1 MLKSKKD
8 LEKIFT
14 IFTKNTSEIMGM
26 NMGSMLVKM
35 YLFYHDTCDETVEGT
50 LYAWGCRKAEMSN
63 IFKKKF
69 NSLEK
74 T

>member
-1 MLKSKKD
+1 
-8 LEKIFT
+8 
-14 IFTKNTSEIMGM
+14 
-26 NMGSMLVKM
+26 MLVKM

-50 LYAWGCRKAEMSN
+50 LCAWGCRKAEMSN